1 MLKVK
6 AAAGTASLGFSPL
19 SLANSLFVCLFA
31 GLGELHLLPG
41 LQEAG
46 LVVFPGA
53 GLSMGWCVCCR
64 GALVP
69 LRGLR

>member
-31 GLGELHLLPG
+31 GLGELLLLPEV
-41 LQEAG
+41 QEPG
-46 LVVFPGA
+46 LVLFCGA
-53 GLSMGWCVCCR
+53 GCFVGQ
-64 GALVP
+64 G
-69 LRGLR
+69 